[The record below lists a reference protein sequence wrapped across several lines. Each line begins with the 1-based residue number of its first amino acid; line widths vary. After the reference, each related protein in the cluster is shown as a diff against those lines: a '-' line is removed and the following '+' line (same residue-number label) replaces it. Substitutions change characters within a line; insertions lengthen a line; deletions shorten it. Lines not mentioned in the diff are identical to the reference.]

1 MEWTLS
7 HANTIYSV
15 RSGKQVKLYV
25 GKNTQNLT
33 HTRSMIVDSW
43 ITRRKSRESKTLEAS
58 FNIFNC
64 KPTNILANFWNGW
77 CRCFSW
83 RTPWFVNTLI
93 QWINFN
99 LFFRLSVRHVG
110 LMDTEV
116 QLLNS
121 LVRLAGQVRVDTWR
135 VIREL
140 SAIFTVQF
148 NRILKVETRS
158 KMPYI
163 LFISSPCQNRRI
175 PECSWQNRRMLG
187 IYSPCKNCRMSGAHY
202 PVRATSIQCL
212 WNGAFTSRFIFRSAL
227 PASDQTFSFLLDS
240 LKSLLGHCKG
250 ARKTYKACIQ
260 SKELAHWE
268 MYQRY
273 AAASLAHAE
282 SAHKT
287 HGIVGRPV

>member
-1 MEWTLS
+1 MKCLSLQPNKTWTTAINFQLT
-7 HANTIYSV
+7 HNMQTRYTY
-15 RSGKQVKLYV
+15 VKLR
-25 GKNTQNLT
+25 
-33 HTRSMIVDSW
+33 HTIH
-43 ITRRKSRESKTLEAS
+43 
-58 FNIFNC
+58 
-64 KPTNILANFWNGW
+64 
-77 CRCFSW
+77 CR
-83 RTPWFVNTLI
+83 
-93 QWINFN
+93 
-99 LFFRLSVRHVG
+99 
-110 LMDTEV
+110 M
-116 QLLNS
+116 
-121 LVRLAGQVRVDTWR
+121 
-135 VIREL
+135 IREFYAF
-140 SAIFTVQF
+140 SQF
-148 NRILKVETRS
+148 NSIHIIYKVKTPS
-158 KMPYI
+158 KMPY
-163 LFISSPCQNRRI
+163 LPFISSPCQNRRI